1 MNNSNDNKKSEA
13 ERIAIKALLN
23 SSDSCERIII
33 NELLNDNFNSS
44 KKIAINELID
54 KNTLAVA
61 SLSNVRIIQLKPS
74 ATSVKPSNYREA
86 VLLNINKPI
95 R

>member
-23 SSDSCERIII
+23 SSNSSERVAI
-33 NELLNDNFNSS
+33 NELLNDNIEGS
-44 KKIAINELID
+44 KKIAINELI
-54 KNTLAVA
+54 NQTPFVVA
-61 SLSNVRIIQLKPS
+61 SLNNVRIVPKPNARKAKTKHS
-74 ATSVKPSNYREA
+74 YAQALMINTS
-86 VLLNINKPI
+86 KPI